1 MVRSRSDRVQDHLRN
16 MFGEMTSTP
25 LRSGYD
31 RAGWAS
37 GQLAADRAAINLAD
51 LEQADPTT
59 TGSPRPVKELT

>member
-1 MVRSRSDRVQDHLRN
+1 MVAAATDPPEPRTVVR
-16 MFGEMTSTP
+16 G
-25 LRSGYD
+25 RSGGPAPAPG
-31 RAGWAS
+31 AGWAN